1 METNFKTMSK
11 VGKQLNQI
19 RTLLGMQPTM
29 LAEAKLVDGT
39 AIGTD
44 AEKFEDGVL
53 VYVAGEDGE
62 KIPLPSGEYELA
74 DGSMMNVVDGEIRE
88 MKEPKDADESLKDHE
103 DEKEKE
109 DDMKKK
115 EYSSETEEVKEET
128 EEVKEEVD
136 MSAYALKTELVE
148 SLEILMNKVN
158 DLEEKLAEF
167 NNVKDELDNLKKLSA
182 QKPIKHNMS
191 TTKIVEKEKSLS
203 LLNDKDRVFAIFNKA
218 KNK

>member
-1 METNFKTMSK
+1 METNLKTMSK
-11 VGKQLNQI
+11 VAKQLNQI

-39 AIGTD
+39 VIGTD
-44 AEKFEDGVL
+44 ADKFEDGVL

-74 DGSMMNVVDGEIRE
+74 DGTMINVVDGEIRDR
-88 MKEPKDADESLKDHE
+88 KEPEGADESMKEE
-103 DEKEKE
+103 DKEE
-109 DDMKKK
+109 EM
-115 EYSSETEEVKEET
+115 STEEVKEET

-148 SLEILMNKVN
+148 SLEVLMNKVN
-158 DLEEKLAEF
+158 DLEEKLTEF
-167 NNVKDELDNLKKLSA
+167 NTIKDELDNLKKLSA
-182 QKPIKHNMS
+182 EKPMKHNMS
-191 TTKIVEKEKSLS
+191 ATKIVEEKKSMA

>member
-148 SLEILMNKVN
+148 SLEILMNRVN

-182 QKPIKHNMS
+182 EKPIKHNMS